1 MRFLLPVLPDT
12 NGGLITASSDKNLA
26 TNIQPW
32 PKSSDSHTLLPT
44 SSNSSN
50 IKNYLSINDS
60 IYGYKSIVLKKTT
73 EEGLKDIIRNGANS
87 KATATVTYKVRKCKR

>member
-12 NGGLITASSDKNLA
+12 HSGVTTALSDKNLA

-32 PKSSDSHTLLPT
+32 PKSSDSHISLPT
-44 SSNSSN
+44 SSNSSD
-50 IKNYLSINDS
+50 IKNYLPINDS

-73 EEGLKDIIRNGANS
+73 EEGLKDIIRNGAKS
-87 KATATVTYKVRKCKR
+87 KATATITYKVRKCNR